1 MGNSAGITSLPDSVL
16 LNIASLAD
24 PPSMFNLIQTCSDF
38 HRPSSELSSRHLLSP
53 PRTASQVGASIS
65 TTKIDAVKNVAA
77 RLVKESLVRGLVS
90 VFQRSN
96 AHVSL
101 EQAMELAK
109 LQNSERKKG
118 RSVLLSGS
126 SLVQTVTGKRFDN
139 FDLDIYCTKESL
151 PRIRGLLVRKF
162 GMVCQGAMPT
172 YGDEEDILKT
182 TSSIRH
188 VETYLLPNEST
199 NTLSI
204 TGVRRRYYRAKMA
217 QLAAAEGDA
226 DNLHDAHVDMS
237 YLNKRNECLYKIQR
251 YSKYKFP
258 RDFPITVSPTGN
270 GPKAIDIVVCKSSPE
285 ETIAQFDI
293 EICKCTFDGTNF
305 QIISPEAFHL
315 RTTASKFTKLGNQY
329 MSYYLQPVPTGL
341 AGQYFI
347 SRMRSRDLTNNM
359 MMHIIKCFMK
369 AAANDNCNLPLLE
382 EENALMLNENI
393 SWKITPMYF
402 LKLHIQIV
410 TQLERIIKYLKRG
423 IDVQINDAIKA
434 RFLPE
439 LYPQIDVARATKRR
453 KRKV

>member
-139 FDLDIYCTKESL
+139 FDLDIYCNKESL
-151 PRIRGLLVRKF
+151 PRIRGLLVGKF
-162 GMVCQGAMPT
+162 GMVCQSALPY
-172 YGDEEDILKT
+172 YGDEEDALN
-182 TSSIRH
+182 TSSIHH
-188 VETYLLPNEST
+188 VETYVLPNESME
-199 NTLSI
+199 TLSI

-217 QLAAAEGDA
+217 QQAAAEGDTE
-226 DNLHDAHVDMS
+226 NLWAHVDMS
-237 YLNKRNECLYKIQR
+237 YLNKRNECLYKMQR
-251 YSKYKFP
+251 YTKYKFP
-258 RDFPITVSPTGN
+258 RDFPITVSPKGN
-270 GPKAIDIVVCKSSPE
+270 GPKAVDIVVCKSSPE

-305 QIISPEAFHL
+305 QIISPEAFQL

-359 MMHIIKCFMK
+359 MMHIIKCFLK
-369 AAANDNCNLPLLE
+369 AATNDNCDLPLLE
-382 EENALMLNENI
+382 HENALLNEDI
-393 SWKITPMYF
+393 SWKITPRYF
-402 LKLHIQIV
+402 LKLHNQIV
-410 TQLERIIKYLKRG
+410 TQLKRVLKYLERG
-423 IDVQINDAIKA
+423 IDVQIDDAIKSK
-434 RFLPE
+434 FLPE
-439 LYPQIDVARATKRR
+439 LYPEITAPATKRQ
-453 KRKV
+453 KV